1 MTNKLCDL
9 KKLCGKS
16 TKIGNTPLLYIKEK
30 IAPEFCGKNTYE
42 TIQLLKKEI
51 SR

>member
-16 TKIGNTPLLYIKEK
+16 PKIVDTPLLYIKEK
-30 IAPEFCGKNTYE
+30 IVHEFGEKTHNNNQS
-42 TIQLLKKEI
+42 I
-51 SR
+51 

>member
-16 TKIGNTPLLYIKEK
+16 TKIGDTPLLYIKEK
-30 IAPEFCGKNTYE
+30 IVPEFCGKNTYE